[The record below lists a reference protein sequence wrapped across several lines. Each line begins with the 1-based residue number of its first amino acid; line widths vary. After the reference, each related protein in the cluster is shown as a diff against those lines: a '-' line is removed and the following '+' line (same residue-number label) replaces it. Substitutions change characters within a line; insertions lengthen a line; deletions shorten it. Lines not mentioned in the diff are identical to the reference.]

1 MYIHLARPKRFE
13 LHRHARRAQCA
24 VEDLVA
30 NLDRAYEVAEKT
42 ANPTAMT
49 AAVLGSAHC
58 FPTSR

>member
-1 MYIHLARPKRFE
+1 MYITFGAPEEIRTPSARPKGPV
-13 LHRHARRAQCA
+13 H

-58 FPTSR
+58 YPTSR